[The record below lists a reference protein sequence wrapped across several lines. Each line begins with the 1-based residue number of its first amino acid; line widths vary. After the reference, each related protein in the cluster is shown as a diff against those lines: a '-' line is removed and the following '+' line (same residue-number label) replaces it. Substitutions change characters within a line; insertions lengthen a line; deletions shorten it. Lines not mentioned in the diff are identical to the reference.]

1 LLNLLVVG
9 SMVDIDKLK
18 QDMQNEEKAEL
29 AVEKLEQNLQQSSS
43 EKGVV
48 CGKGQKYTFWVNSF
62 I

>member
-1 LLNLLVVG
+1 
-9 SMVDIDKLK
+9 MVDIDKLK